1 MRDSRVWRFVTRTSK
16 EAAECSRERRERDGH
31 LKRFEQQDVVLEVD
45 GHLVA
50 ECHLN
55 HGHQLALD
63 GQGQIAAADDA
74 LRVAS
79 LQLGQGAD
87 AQRGGFVGF
96 DLVGKMFAR

>member
-1 MRDSRVWRFVTRTSK
+1 MKDSRVWRLVTRTSK

-31 LKRFEQQDVVLEVD
+31 LRRFEQQDVVLEVD
-45 GHLVA
+45 GHLIA
-50 ECHLN
+50 QRYLH

-79 LQLGQGAD
+79 L
-87 AQRGGFVGF
+87 
-96 DLVGKMFAR
+96 